1 MGQPLLALSVLVLMI
16 GGMVILYAALGKAPD
31 LAAAPVRRRS
41 RSKIQVTPSQRNMI
55 IIGAVVGLVAAIITG
70 WWLLVVA
77 VPAAM
82 IGIPW
87 LLRSG
92 PEDAAIERLDALESW
107 TRSLSGLTVSGQGLE
122 HTIEASL
129 PSCPEPI
136 RPQVTQL
143 VARINSR
150 IPTDVALQAFADDLN
165 DSTADTVVMHLKLK
179 ADLRGNGLSDSL
191 KDLAS
196 AMFERIKARRDI
208 EAERSGH
215 RNEARIV
222 TYFVIG
228 LLVAMVLFQQY
239 SAPYG
244 TPLGQVL
251 LAVYIAGY
259 AFVLFMMRRV
269 SRGKPEARP
278 LVPSKPGGAK

>member
-1 MGQPLLALSVLVLMI
+1 MGQPLLALAVIVLMI
-16 GGMVILYAALGKAPD
+16 GGVVILYAMLGNDRAPGT
-31 LAAAPVRRRS
+31 PSRRRQ
-41 RSKIQVTPSQRNMI
+41 RRKVQVTASQRNMI
-55 IIGAVVGLVAAIITG
+55 IIGAVIGLIAALLTG
-70 WWLLVVA
+70 WWLLVIA
-77 VPAAM
+77 VPIAL

-87 LLRSG
+87 LLRAG

-150 IPTDVALQAFADDLN
+150 IPTDIALQAFADDL
-165 DSTADTVVMHLKLK
+165 DDATADTVVMHLKLK
-179 ADLRGNGLSDSL
+179 ADLRGNGLAASL
-191 KDLAS
+191 KDLAA

-222 TYFVIG
+222 TYLVIG
-228 LLVAMVLFQQY
+228 LLIAMVLFQQY

-244 TPLGQVL
+244 TPIGQLLLGCYLV
-251 LAVYIAGY
+251 AYG
-259 AFVLFMMRRV
+259 FVLFMMRKV
-269 SRGKPEARP
+269 SRGKPEPRP
-278 LVPSKPGGAK
+278 LVPSKSGGAK

>member
-1 MGQPLLALSVLVLMI
+1 MGQPLLALSVVILMI
-16 GGMVILYAALGKAPD
+16 GGMIILYASFGKEPD
-31 LAAAPVRRRS
+31 AARPTRRKS
-41 RSKIQVTPSQRNMI
+41 RSKFQVTPTQRNMI
-55 IIGAVVGLVAAIITG
+55 LAGAAAGLIAAIITG
-70 WWLLVVA
+70 WWLLVIVI
-77 VPAAM
+77 PAALL
-82 IGIPW
+82 GVPW

-165 DSTADTVVMHLKLK
+165 DATADTVVMHLKLK

-191 KDLAS
+191 KDLAT
-196 AMFERIKARRDI
+196 AMFERIKSRRDI

-228 LLVAMVLFQQY
+228 LLIVMVLFQQY

-244 TPLGQVL
+244 TPLGQAL
-251 LAVYIAGY
+251 LAVYIAAY
-259 AFVLFMMRRV
+259 AGVLFMMRKV

-278 LVPSKPGGAK
+278 LVASKPGGAK

>member
-1 MGQPLLALSVLVLMI
+1 MGQPLLALAVVVFVI
-16 GGMVILYAALGKAPD
+16 GGMVLLYATLGRERTAGTPT
-31 LAAAPVRRRS
+31 RRRS
-41 RSKIQVTPSQRNMI
+41 RRKIQVTTSQRNTI
-55 IIGAVVGLVAAIITG
+55 IVGAVIGLIAAVLTG
-70 WWLLVVA
+70 WWLLVIA
-77 VPAAM
+77 VPTAL

-87 LLRSG
+87 LLRAG

-165 DSTADTVVMHLKLK
+165 DATADTVVMHLKLK
-179 ADLRGNGLSDSL
+179 ADLRGNGLAASL
-191 KDLAS
+191 KDLAA

-222 TYFVIG
+222 TYLVIG
-228 LLVAMVLFQQY
+228 LLVVLVLFQQY

-244 TPLGQVL
+244 TPIGQML
-251 LAVYIAGY
+251 LAGYLIAYG
-259 AFVLFMMRRV
+259 FVLFMMRKV

-278 LVPSKPGGAK
+278 LVPSKSGGAK

>member
-1 MGQPLLALSVLVLMI
+1 MGQPLLALAVLILVI
-16 GGMVILYAALGKAPD
+16 GAMVVLYATLGKEPD
-31 LAAAPVRRRS
+31 AGTPSRRKPR
-41 RSKIQVTPSQRNMI
+41 RKLQLSKSQRNML
-55 IIGAVVGLVAAIITG
+55 IIGAVAGLIAAIITG
-70 WWLLVVA
+70 WWLLVIA
-77 VPAAM
+77 VPAAL

-87 LLRSG
+87 LLRAG
-92 PEDAAIERLDALESW
+92 PEDAAIDRLDALESW
-107 TRSLSGLTVSGQGLE
+107 TRSLSGLTASGQGLE

-136 RPQVTQL
+136 RPMVTQL

-150 IPTDVALQAFADDLN
+150 IPTDVALQAFADDL
-165 DSTADTVVMHLKLK
+165 DDATADTVVMHLKLK
-179 ADLRGNGLSDSL
+179 ADLRGNGLSTSL
-191 KDLAS
+191 KDLAE
-196 AMFERIKARRDI
+196 AIFERIKSRREI
-208 EAERSGH
+208 ESERSGH

-251 LAVYIAGY
+251 LAAYIVAYG
-259 AFVLFMMRRV
+259 FVLFMMRKV
-269 SRGKPEARP
+269 SRGKTEPRP